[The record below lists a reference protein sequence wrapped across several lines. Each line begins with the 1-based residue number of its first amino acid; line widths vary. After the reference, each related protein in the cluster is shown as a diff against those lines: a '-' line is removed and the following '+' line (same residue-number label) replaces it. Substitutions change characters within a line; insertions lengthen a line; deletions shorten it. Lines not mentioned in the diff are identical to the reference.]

1 MKVETRLAL
10 VLTTEKILAI
20 IKVLKKDIKKG
31 LNETQKSQNFGFKS
45 YKKGTVPHSSAQE
58 TPNSI
63 HKFIGFLSNK
73 TIKALTID

>member
-45 YKKGTVPHSSAQE
+45 NKKR
-58 TPNSI
+58 N
-63 HKFIGFLSNK
+63 
-73 TIKALTID
+73 KALTIDVINDATQKAWSKS

>member
-45 YKKGTVPHSSAQE
+45 NKKKKQG
-58 TPNSI
+58 
-63 HKFIGFLSNK
+63 
-73 TIKALTID
+73 IDL

>member
-31 LNETQKSQNFGFKS
+31 LNEH
-45 YKKGTVPHSSAQE
+45 KKVKTLVSSLIKKR
-58 TPNSI
+58 N
-63 HKFIGFLSNK
+63 
-73 TIKALTID
+73 KALTINEINDATQKAWSKS